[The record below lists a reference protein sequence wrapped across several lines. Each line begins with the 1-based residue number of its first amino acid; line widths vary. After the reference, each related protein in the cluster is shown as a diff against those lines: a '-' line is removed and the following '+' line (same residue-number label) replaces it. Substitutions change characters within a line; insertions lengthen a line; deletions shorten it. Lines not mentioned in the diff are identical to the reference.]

1 MSEST
6 HPGAEG
12 TSGGGEEN
20 RDQGLDKENPKRPIT
35 QPMRTV
41 GQRRRDSE
49 KKLEDHQRESRTKPP
64 D

>member
-1 MSEST
+1 MSENT
-6 HPGAEG
+6 HSGADG
-12 TSGGGEEN
+12 TFPGGEEG
-20 RDQGLDKENPKRPIT
+20 RVQGLDKENPKRPIT

-49 KKLEDHQRESRTKPP
+49 KKLENHQRESRTKPS

>member
-1 MSEST
+1 MNENT
-6 HPGAEG
+6 PPGTEG
-12 TSGGGEEN
+12 ASAGGEED
-20 RDQGLDKENPKRPIT
+20 RGQGLDKENPKRPIT

-49 KKLEDHQRESRTKPP
+49 KKLEDHQREYRTKPP

>member
-1 MSEST
+1 MSENTDS
-6 HPGAEG
+6 GAEG
-12 TSGGGEEN
+12 NSPVGEE
-20 RDQGLDKENPKRPIT
+20 DPVQVLDKENPKRPIT

-49 KKLEDHQRESRTKPP
+49 KKLENHQRESRTKPP